1 MNIIAK
7 ERVEFFSDAVIAI
20 IITIM
25 ALEIPT
31 LNVNLE
37 NLKDFI
43 LTIVIYFV
51 SFSFISVIW
60 YKYVFIF
67 SNLEKLTKKMLY
79 HNFMLLF
86 TMSLIPTC
94 VKNLLDNLNII
105 SILIYG
111 FLCLIIN
118 LILFSLRLT
127 VLKDQY
133 LDKKINYDI
142 FLTVKK

>member
-1 MNIIAK
+1 
-7 ERVEFFSDAVIAI
+7 
-20 IITIM
+20 
-25 ALEIPT
+25 
-31 LNVNLE
+31 
-37 NLKDFI
+37 
-43 LTIVIYFV
+43 
-51 SFSFISVIW
+51 
-60 YKYVFIF
+60 
-67 SNLEKLTKKMLY
+67 
-79 HNFMLLF
+79 MLLF

-142 FLTVKK
+142 FLTVKKIIIKNKIYIDIINIFAILICFLNKYLSLIIFIILSVYSFFSWSKENEDESNEIKNLKN